1 MEFGAVKYKPD
12 NWRYVKMQL
21 GHVVKDSNGTAYNR
35 AKFIKQRAEMLQ
47 TLADWLDSARIS
59 QENLQETM

>member
-1 MEFGAVKYKPD
+1 MMSDYF
-12 NWRYVKMQL
+12 

-47 TLADWLDSARIS
+47 VWADWLDSARIR
-59 QENLQETM
+59 QKNLQETV